1 MINPDGRRILRRLS
15 PPWSLRFPYRGG
27 MTVVHRD
34 RPEGDGVF
42 VSEKGTVV
50 ADKSGVADTV

>member
-1 MINPDGRRILRRLS
+1 MGL
-15 PPWSLRFPYRGG
+15 RGG
-27 MTVVHRD
+27 TTVVHRD

-50 ADKSGVADTV
+50 ANPSGVANTV